1 MGSIH
6 EKVEVEKSRCT
17 VPLSTTFTTIL
28 PDLQLGN
35 FLDAQQGDLLLR
47 QQVPAATSQL
57 LTSCP
62 AAAGQ
67 LSTSRPAVDQLRL
80 LPQQLRLPHQQ
91 GPQRAGHPTTK
102 HALYSE
108 EEEKNNP
115 LNTVC
120 NEDNT
125 SSLLYIYVYIRYSF

>member
-108 EEEKNNP
+108 EEKKNP

>member
-108 EEEKNNP
+108 EEKKQSTE
-115 LNTVC
+115 
-120 NEDNT
+120 
-125 SSLLYIYVYIRYSF
+125 YSM